1 MIDLSNRIA
10 LVTGGSR
17 GIGAAAAVEL
27 ARHGAD
33 VAINY
38 RADAAAAEAVR
49 AQVAALGRRAA
60 VVQADVSVP
69 ADVERLAAEVQGALG
84 PVDILVNNA
93 GQAHHRAVDEVTLE
107 DWERILAVNLTSA
120 WLVTRAVLPHMR
132 AQRWGRIVNVSSGA
146 VQTGGMVGIHYTASK
161 AAMDGLTRAYASRLV
176 KEGVTVNTVAP
187 ALIHTDMTRNAAE
200 RARNIPLGRLGT
212 GEECAEAIVLCAGT
226 GYMTGQI
233 VHLNGG
239 LYYR

>member
-1 MIDLSNRIA
+1 MIDFTGRIA

-17 GIGAAAAVEL
+17 GIGAVAAVAL

-38 RADAAAAEAVR
+38 RADAASAEAVR

-60 VVQADVSVP
+60 VVQADVSEP
-69 ADVERLAAEVQGALG
+69 PQVEALVAEVTRALG

-93 GQAHHRAVDEVTLE
+93 GQAHYRGLDDLTVE
-107 DWERILAVNLTSA
+107 DWERTLAVNLTSA
-120 WLVTRAVLPHMR
+120 WLVTQACLPHMR
-132 AQRWGRIVNVSSGA
+132 RQRWGRIVNVSSGA
-146 VQTGGMVGIHYTASK
+146 AQTGGSVGIHYTATK
-161 AAMDGLTRAYASRLV
+161 AAMDGMTRAYASRLV
-176 KEGVTVNTVAP
+176 REGITCNVVAP
-187 ALIHTDMTRNAAE
+187 ALIHTDMTRDPEASAL
-200 RARNIPLGRLGT
+200 RIPMGRMGT
-212 GEECAEAIVLCAGT
+212 SEECAEAIVVCAGT
-226 GYMTGQI
+226 EFMTGQT